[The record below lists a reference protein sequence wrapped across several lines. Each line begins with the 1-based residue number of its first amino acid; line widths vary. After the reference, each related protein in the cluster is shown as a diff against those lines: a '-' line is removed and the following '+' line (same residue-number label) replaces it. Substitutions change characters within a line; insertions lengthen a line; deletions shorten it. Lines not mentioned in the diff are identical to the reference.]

1 MMGQRSAAP
10 VVARTIPAVATNIKL
25 VHKIYKGAKLFHE
38 YIEQFDYSW
47 IVSSRSS
54 FFKDDKRISCQFLK
68 MEYSSKNKEL
78 VATWSVVKEEQL

>member
-1 MMGQRSAAP
+1 MRI
-10 VVARTIPAVATNIKL
+10 IPAVVTNIKL
-25 VHKIYKGAKLFHE
+25 VHKVYNQGVFFHE
-38 YIEQFDYSW
+38 DVEQFDYSW